1 MGDVIN
7 LNQFRKARQR
17 QQAEE
22 QARRNRA
29 KYGETKGQRSTAN
42 KAREEINKNL
52 DGARRDDDTSA

>member
-17 QQAEE
+17 KQAEE

-29 KYGETKGQRSTAN
+29 KYGETKGQRNSTT
-42 KAREEINKNL
+42 KAREDFDKNL